1 MKPFTEI
8 GLRQGLRL
16 GRAMKGA
23 ADEESRREEAMCVQI
38 GRVGL
43 GLLGSFSHGLRMGY
57 YMMGLSGWTQAAA
70 PSPGPDPP
78 LPV

>member
-1 MKPFTEI
+1 MKPLTEF
-8 GLRQGLRL
+8 GLRQVLRL
-16 GRAMKGA
+16 RRATKGA

-57 YMMGLSGWTQAAA
+57 YMMGLSG
-70 PSPGPDPP
+70 
-78 LPV
+78 